1 MKTLAKYI
9 PGVLLVGVGALHH
22 TPAVV
27 GCCIIVGIAFLLLA
41 LIPDVFE

>member
-27 GCCIIVGIAFLLLA
+27 GCCLFVGCVFLFLA
-41 LIPDVFE
+41 LLKDLTE